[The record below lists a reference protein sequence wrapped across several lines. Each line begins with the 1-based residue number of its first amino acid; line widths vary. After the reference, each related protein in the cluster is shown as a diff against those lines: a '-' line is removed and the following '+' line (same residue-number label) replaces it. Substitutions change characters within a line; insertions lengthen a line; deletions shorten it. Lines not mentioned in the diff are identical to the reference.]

1 MGGEELL
8 DFKEIEYKYSAEEID
23 RMVFKD
29 LVKSLNPKS
38 FIYVES
44 VDVYYAKSKDEF
56 LRYRK
61 PSENK
66 LSGEE
71 NRQELTFK
79 KKLNENNN
87 WSRFEIN
94 LRIDLND
101 PFLVDQFCEGLNFK
115 KNFEIKKFCDIF
127 YFDDA
132 DLVYYSVKSEDGKYA
147 HFLEIECLE
156 NCGMTKEQSLEI
168 LQKYEKLLA
177 PLGITPQK
185 RKRLSLW
192 ELYRKGF

>member
-1 MGGEELL
+1 MTEE
-8 DFKEIEYKYSAEEID
+8 KEYLEVEYKYDASGID
-23 RMVFKD
+23 RMAFKD
-29 LVKSLNPKS
+29 LVKSFNPKS
-38 FIYVES
+38 FIYAES
-44 VDVYYAKSKDEF
+44 ADIYYAKSKDEF

-79 KKLNENNN
+79 KKSVSQNN
-87 WSRFEIN
+87 WTRIEVN

-101 PFLVDQFCEGLNFK
+101 PHLVHAFCEGLGYK
-115 KNFEIKKFCDIF
+115 KNVEIIKFCEIF

-132 DLVYYSVKSEDGKYA
+132 DLVYYLVKDQEGKYNS
-147 HFLEIECLE
+147 FLEIEAIE
-156 NCGMTKEQSLEI
+156 GCGHTKEQSLDI
-168 LQKYEKLLA
+168 LQKYEKMLV
-177 PLGITPQK
+177 PLGITAQN

-192 ELYRKGF
+192 EMYRKDFK